1 VNRWRWAGIVA
12 ALLLVLLSFVAWPY
26 VASKRSGRSDNA
38 ARGMQGPH
46 TFGFAK
52 RLLDDPGFA
61 WFTHETEYGHL
72 HFPEG
77 SYAASH
83 VPELEVLVDSGRS
96 AALAFLELKEENPW
110 IEVFVVD
117 TREQTAALT
126 GRPVGGTVQSGER
139 TALLMYNGAYAPF
152 ITHELTHLYTHFN
165 WGPPRNGRWIS
176 EGIATLAAGDCQ
188 GHGINELATGL
199 LVDRSAKEWTAFAR
213 DFDRLEEVSA
223 NVQAASMLDFIRS
236 RQGLGGIRELWQ
248 NEGWSSLEKD
258 GIGVTQMDSLWR
270 GRLTGQ
276 FIPARLDTAKLR
288 QEGCG

>member
-1 VNRWRWAGIVA
+1 VSRWRRAGIVA
-12 ALLLVLLSFVAWPY
+12 ALLLVLLSVVVWPY
-26 VASKRSGRSDNA
+26 VATKRSGRSHDA

-72 HFPEG
+72 HFAEG

-83 VPELEVLVDSGRS
+83 VTQLEVLVDSGRS

-117 TREQTAALT
+117 TREQTATLT

-139 TALLMYNGAYAPF
+139 TALLMYNGTYAPF

-176 EGIATLAAGDCQ
+176 EGIAALVAGDCQ
-188 GHGINELATGL
+188 GHGINGLAKGL
-199 LVDRSAKEWTAFAR
+199 LVDGKVKDWPAFAR
-213 DFDRLEEVSA
+213 DFDRLDEVSA
-223 NVQAASMLDFIRS
+223 NVQAASMLDFIRA
-236 RQGLGGIRELWQ
+236 RHGLGVIREMWQ
-248 NEGWSSLEKD
+248 NQGWSSLEKH
-258 GIGVTQMDSLWR
+258 GVGVTAMDSLWR
-270 GRLTGQ
+270 RRLSAQ
-276 FIPARLDTAKLR
+276 FVPARLDTAKLR